1 MDFLKILLVGAVTFF
16 LCFLLDKGFT
26 GIFRNKPQHRT
37 GRSVRLSQRYGSI
50 GLLLVVLSLVAIFQ
64 GWNSSKILLFCGG
77 GVGLLGV
84 GLIVYYMS
92 FGIYYDDDSFVLTTF
107 GKKSATYS
115 HGAICGQKLYQ
126 IAGGSILVEL
136 YLEDGRTVS
145 LQSNMKGVYPFLDT
159 AFSGWCSQR
168 EKKPGDCSFHDP
180 ENSCWFP
187 NVEV

>member
-1 MDFLKILLVGAVTFF
+1 MNFLKILLVGAVTFF

-26 GIFRNKPQHRT
+26 GIFRNKPQHQT

-50 GLLLVVLSLVAIFQ
+50 GLLLVVLSVVAIFQ

-92 FGIYYDDDSFVLTTF
+92 FGIYYDEDSFVLTTF
-107 GKKSATYS
+107 GKKSATYAYK
-115 HGAICGQKLYQ
+115 AIQGQKLYR
-126 IAGGSILVEL
+126 IAGGSILMEL
-136 YLEDGRTVS
+136 YLEGGRTVT
-145 LQSNMKGVYPFLDT
+145 LQSNMKGIYLFLDA
-159 AFSGWCSQR
+159 AFSSWCSQKGI
-168 EKKPGDCSFHDP
+168 EPSDCSFHDP

-187 NVEV
+187 SVEG

>member
-1 MDFLKILLVGAVTFF
+1 MNFLKILLVGAATFF

-26 GIFRNKPQHRT
+26 GIFRNKPEHQT

-50 GLLLVVLSLVAIFQ
+50 GLLFLILAILAVFQ
-64 GWNSSKILLFCGG
+64 GWDSSKILLFCGG
-77 GVGLLGV
+77 GVGLLGA

-107 GKKSATYS
+107 GKKSTTYS
-115 HGAICGQKLYQ
+115 HGAIQGQKLYQ
-126 IAGGSILVEL
+126 IAGGNILVEL

-145 LQSNMKGVYPFLDT
+145 LQSSMKGVYPFLDT
-159 AFSGWCSQR
+159 AFSGWCSQ
-168 EKKPGDCSFHDP
+168 KGIKPSTCSFHNP

-187 NVEV
+187 SMEG